1 MSETAKHGTLDPDPS
16 TGVIDSLEKLNLA
29 TLSFVQLRRLHNVLL
44 KASSK
49 VEMESE
55 RRAEE
60 DNSGDT
66 VRVPSPNL

>member
-16 TGVIDSLEKLNLA
+16 TGVIDSLDKLDLA
-29 TLSFVQLRRLHNVLL
+29 SLSFVQLRRLRNVLR
-44 KASSK
+44 KASG
-49 VEMESE
+49 EIDMESA

-66 VRVPSPNL
+66 VRVPSPNM